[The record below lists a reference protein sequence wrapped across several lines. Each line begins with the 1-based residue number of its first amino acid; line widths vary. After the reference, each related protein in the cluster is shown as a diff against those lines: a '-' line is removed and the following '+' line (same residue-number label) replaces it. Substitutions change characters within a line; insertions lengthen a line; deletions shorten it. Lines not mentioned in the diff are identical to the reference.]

1 MNFTTIEHIREIIN
15 DGAIYWTLR
24 DRNNSAI
31 LAEQTASIN
40 AGDSFDKLTRNIKE
54 MRGDF
59 VKLTLSQ
66 RAPAEKGT
74 GGNTK
79 SFGPFNIEIQGAG
92 NVPATIGAAPM
103 HQPNYFEQFLS
114 ERDARQRAEFK
125 LELKEIEDR
134 HAQNFNQYVPQIIG
148 FLQQQFNPVQ
158 NTQPQINKP
167 VTDQDTPQINA
178 PVFTFRVEDELTAR
192 NLATLA
198 KKPKF
203 AEALNNLVLGGDMA
217 WNQVLEKLMIK

>member
-31 LAEQTASIN
+31 LAEQTAAIS
-40 AGDSFDKLTRNIKE
+40 AGDSYDKLTRNIKE

-59 VKLTLSQ
+59 VKLSLSQ
-66 RAPAEKGT
+66 RAPAEKGS

-92 NVPATIGAAPM
+92 SVQATIGAAPM
-103 HQPNYFEQFLS
+103 QQTNYFEQFLS

-134 HAQNFNQYVPQIIG
+134 HAQNFNQYVPQILG

-158 NTQPQINKP
+158 NTQPQINEP
-167 VTDQDTPQINA
+167 ATDQDTPQINA
-178 PVFTFRVEDELTAR
+178 PVFTFKVGDELTAR

>member
-31 LAEQTASIN
+31 LAEQTAAIN

-59 VKLTLSQ
+59 VKLSLSQ
-66 RAPAEKGT
+66 RAPAEKGS

-79 SFGPFNIEIQGAG
+79 SFGPFNIEIQGAAS
-92 NVPATIGAAPM
+92 VPATIGAAPM
-103 HQPNYFEQFLS
+103 HQTNYFEQFLS
-114 ERDARQRAEFK
+114 ERDARQRAEFELK
-125 LELKEIEDR
+125 LKEIEDR
-134 HAQNFNQYVPQIIG
+134 HAQNFNQYVPQILG

-158 NTQPQINKP
+158 NTQPQINEP
-167 VTDQDTPQINA
+167 ATDQDTPQINA
-178 PVFTFRVEDELTAR
+178 PVFTFKVMDELTAR